1 MKNLT
6 ILDCTLRDG
15 GYYNDWNFSKD
26 FIILLINSGMKIAFI
41 MLYNRYIIAL
51 SDYSTVY
58 QIFID

>member
-26 FIILLINSGMKIAFI
+26 FINEYLKTIYKSGIKFVELGFSQIKKNRSN
-41 MLYNRYIIAL
+41 LYIKH
-51 SDYSTVY
+51 V
-58 QIFID
+58 